1 MNEEANNK
9 TNETYPNNE
18 AQDQANDTTSST
30 PNLLNAADRL
40 TLDLNGELAE
50 KPDSLNE
57 KFWDTDNNKLN
68 PQAIYDEL
76 QLTEK
81 RVHDLRSKMGK
92 GEHKAPEK
100 ADGYKLE
107 LSEELQQVIP
117 NDDPLLQSAKEVAHK
132 HGMSQEMFAGF
143 MQEMAGKIAEIS
155 QDAPSTELTEQQQQ
169 EYIDAELGKLGE
181 NGVRIAR
188 ANNAFLNQ
196 MKSEGVLSDTGLQG
210 LQNSMQTAEA
220 IQGLNE
226 LRVRIGGDSVPF
238 DTIDDGLP
246 ADSIIADRL
255 AKAYDAADQNAVREV
270 EALLE
275 QRIAAGRPER
285 LQF

>member
-1 MNEEANNK
+1 MDEEANNE
-9 TNETYPNNE
+9 TNETYPDNE

-40 TLDLNGELAE
+40 ALDLNGELAE

-76 QLTEK
+76 QKTDK
-81 RVHDLRSKMGK
+81 IAKDLRSKMGK

-132 HGMSQEMFAGF
+132 YGMSQEMFAGF
-143 MQEMAGKIAEIS
+143 MQEMTGKLAEAS
-155 QDAPSTELTEQQQQ
+155 QGETSAELTEQQQQ

-196 MKSEGVLSDTGLQG
+196 MKSEGVLSDAGLQG

-238 DTIDDGLP
+238 DTVDDGLP

-255 AKAYDAADQNAVREV
+255 AKAYEAADQNAVKEV